1 MQTRRINFFMLL
13 WQQGFFFFSFAI
25 LIWLDIIERT
35 GNKVG
40 EREGD
45 GIAALEAIVA
55 DSRGKL
61 LNLE

>member
-1 MQTRRINFFMLL
+1 MTPGVIY
-13 WQQGFFFFSFAI
+13 FFSFAI

-45 GIAALEAIVA
+45 GIAALEAIGA